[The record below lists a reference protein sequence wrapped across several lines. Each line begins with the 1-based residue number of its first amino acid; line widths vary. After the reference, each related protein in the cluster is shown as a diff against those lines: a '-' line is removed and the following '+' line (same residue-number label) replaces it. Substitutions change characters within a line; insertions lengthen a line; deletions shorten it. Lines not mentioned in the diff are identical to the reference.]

1 MRAWLLLLQ
10 GFLVWTAHFFGL
22 YIAASLFPGT
32 VLAEWLTVALT
43 LLACALLLLFAL
55 QGWRRR
61 SPAGQGTLA
70 EWLDGLALLGVAV
83 AAVAVIYQGLSVI
96 AA

>member
-32 VLAEWLTVALT
+32 ALAEWLTVALT
-43 LLACALLLLFAL
+43 LVAFALLLFFAF
-55 QGWRRR
+55 QDWRRR
-61 SPAGQGTLA
+61 LP
-70 EWLDGLALLGVAV
+70 
-83 AAVAVIYQGLSVI
+83 VIGHW
-96 AA
+96 

>member
-10 GFLVWTAHFFGL
+10 GFIVWTIHFFGL

-32 VLAEWLTVALT
+32 ALAEWLTIALT
-43 LLACALLLLFAL
+43 LFAFGLLLFLAFKGL
-55 QGWRRR
+55 RRAR
-61 SPAGQGTLA
+61 LNSRGTLA
-70 EWLDGLALLGVAV
+70 EWLDGVALLGVAL
-83 AAVAVIYQGLSVI
+83 AAVAVLYQGLSVI